1 MKKQTFKLD
10 IEFDSD
16 PFEDLAFLFFHS
28 TDPNY
33 AFADDL
39 NHLYGLALTRVDDM
53 PLLNAAWPVYT
64 YRNTL
69 RQLNYYLIERPVA
82 SGNTAPFW
90 GARHKMLLLQGDDAT
105 PTADRIYSDFND
117 LPTPPDPADIHAVE
131 RHSILKAFHSSF
143 TPVSLLDP
151 TAPLPPS
158 ASRKAKKEHDEMER
172 LFTSILDHFDLSRAD
187 MEI

>member
-53 PLLNAAWPVYT
+53 PLLDAAWPVYT

-69 RQLNYYLIERPVA
+69 RQLNYYLIERPVV
-82 SGNTAPFW
+82 SGNTALHW
-90 GARHKMLLLQGDDAT
+90 GHLHKLLLLQGQDAEE
-105 PTADRIYSDFND
+105 TARAIYRDFTTLPDADPQTQNSERND
-117 LPTPPDPADIHAVE
+117 IITNFQQSFASVTLYDTQLPDGAQPQRKTLRE
-131 RHSILKAFHSSF
+131 RAEL
-143 TPVSLLDP
+143 
-151 TAPLPPS
+151 
-158 ASRKAKKEHDEMER
+158 EN
-172 LFTSILDHFDLSRAD
+172 LFTAIIDHFDLQLLD
-187 MEI
+187 D